1 MKCRHIDLHSEYKK
15 KRDTAKGKEK
25 ASSSSRQLTLQE
37 SSDKKQKWDINDPC
51 AHRIHTRIGDM
62 TTLDYK
68 PFSIVDN
75 VGFICLLCSLEPSL
89 FETIDLLIVISII

>member
-25 ASSSSRQLTLQE
+25 ASSSSRQLTAY
-37 SSDKKQKWDINDPC
+37 KKQKWDINDPC